1 MLQTDKLIDSYDED
15 MRSYL
20 ESDTYKYRHKTN
32 NKKIQAFRS
41 TLTPEQQHDFNDLL
55 NSLSDEY
62 ADIALSAYSQQ
73 QRYCYK
79 EDIADEEYCR

>member
-15 MRSYL
+15 MRSYFD
-20 ESDTYKYRHKTN
+20 SDTYKYQHAAN
-32 NKKIQAFRS
+32 NRKIQAFRS
-41 TLTPEQQHDFNDLL
+41 TLTPEQQHKFNDLL
-55 NSLSDEY
+55 NRLSDEY

-79 EDIADEEYCR
+79 EDITDEEYCR

>member
-15 MRSYL
+15 MRSYF

-55 NSLSDEY
+55 S
-62 ADIALSAYSQQ
+62 
-73 QRYCYK
+73 
-79 EDIADEEYCR
+79 

>member
-15 MRSYL
+15 MRSYFD
-20 ESDTYKYRHKTN
+20 SDTYKYQHAAN
-32 NKKIQAFRS
+32 NRKIQAFRS
-41 TLTPEQQHDFNDLL
+41 TLTPEQQHKFNDLL

-73 QRYCYK
+73 QRYCCK
-79 EDIADEEYCR
+79 EDITDEEYCR

>member
-15 MRSYL
+15 MRSYFK
-20 ESDTYKYRHKTN
+20 SDTYKYRHKTN

>member
-1 MLQTDKLIDSYDED
+1 MINTKFGGFYYAKI
-15 MRSYL
+15 R
-20 ESDTYKYRHKTN
+20 TN

-41 TLTPEQQHDFNDLL
+41 TLTPEQQHNFNDLL

-62 ADIALSAYSQQ
+62 ADIALSAYSQH
-73 QRYCYK
+73 QRYYYK